1 VALVLGILGFATV
14 GVFSPMAWAIGHR
27 ELAAIEAGK
36 RSPENRLAAQVGR
49 FLGIAGT
56 AVIVVAA
63 SLFLLAVAGVI
74 QGT

>member
-1 VALVLGILGFATV
+1 V
-14 GVFSPMAWAIGHR
+14 GIGHR